1 MVTAFVL
8 IDVERGR
15 LADVADRLATTEG
28 VSEVHSVAGRYDL
41 VAIVRVNTNEA
52 MADLVTSGLLSIEGI
67 ARTETLPAFRAYS
80 RHDLDA
86 MFELGEN

>member
-8 IDVERGR
+8 IEVDRGR
-15 LADVADRLATTEG
+15 IQAVADTLAAING
-28 VSEVHSVAGRYDL
+28 VAEVHSVAGRYDL
-41 VAIVRVNTNEA
+41 VAIVRVPTNDA
-52 MADLVTSGLLSIEGI
+52 MAELVTSGLLGVDGI

-86 MFELGEN
+86 MFEIGEV

>member
-1 MVTAFVL
+1 MVRAFVL

-15 LADVADRLATTEG
+15 L
-28 VSEVHSVAGRYDL
+28 
-41 VAIVRVNTNEA
+41 
-52 MADLVTSGLLSIEGI
+52 ADLVTSGLLSIEGI

-86 MFELGEN
+86 MFELGES

>member
-15 LADVADRLATTEG
+15 LADVADRLASTAG
-28 VSEVHSVAGRYDL
+28 VAEVHSVAGRYDL
-41 VAIVRVNTNEA
+41 VAIVRVRSNEA
-52 MADLVTSGLLSIEGI
+52 MADLVTSGLLSIDGI
-67 ARTETLPAFRAYS
+67 VRTETLPAFRAYS

-86 MFELGEN
+86 MFEIGDA

>member
-15 LADVADRLATTEG
+15 LAEVADRLAAIDG
-28 VSEVHSVAGRYDL
+28 VAEVHSVAGRHDL
-41 VAIVRVNTNEA
+41 IAIVRVKTNEA
-52 MADLVTSGLLSIEGI
+52 MADLVTSGLLGIDGI

-86 MFELGEN
+86 MFDLA